1 MADPLELIGMLVA
14 GGATATAI
22 LAPRARWMPIA
33 VAVAL
38 VAAPLLVLGDV
49 WDEPRVVDLRDSPAL
64 VAASLIGGAAA
75 LAIGALVARRVAWAF
90 PVAVF
95 AVIALR
101 LPIQLSGET
110 ANLLVPLYAV
120 IAAGYLGGFRG
131 RITDGRDEPR
141 AVVWLRRALAATV
154 ALYAIQSAYSDDVS
168 NAIENIGFFLVP
180 FAILF
185 CQLAA
190 VRWDAA
196 TLRAVTITIA
206 VVMAGAALIGI
217 YQYVAR
223 DLFLNKNLLD
233 SNQLK
238 PAFRVN
244 SVFFDPNVFGR
255 YLALGVIAVSAAVA
269 WSRGGRS
276 AWLATGAGLLMLAGL
291 ALSYSITSVAGLLA
305 GLGVLAL
312 LRYGLRGAVAAGA
325 AIIVTGI
332 VFVLSGGAD
341 RSDIG
346 PTRGIGEETS
356 GRVNLL
362 EGGLELIEERPIAG
376 WGSGAFGRAFFDQV
390 RETETTASHSEPIQ
404 VAAEQGI
411 PGSLVYLATI
421 AAILW
426 ALFGGGAA
434 ATAARAA
441 AAAAGVALMVHS
453 MGYAGFFTDPAT
465 WAVLALA
472 VGVRRAGPEPGES
485 AEA

>member
-1 MADPLELIGMLVA
+1 M
-14 GGATATAI
+14 
-22 LAPRARWMPIA
+22 
-33 VAVAL
+33 
-38 VAAPLLVLGDV
+38 
-49 WDEPRVVDLRDSPAL
+49 VDLRDSPAMI
-64 VAASLIGGAAA
+64 AAALLGGAAA
-75 LAIGALVARRVAWAF
+75 LAIGAVIARRITWAF

-95 AVIALR
+95 AVVALR
-101 LPIQLSGET
+101 LPLQLGGET
-110 ANLLVPLYAV
+110 SNLLVPLYFV
-120 IAAGYLGGFRG
+120 IAAGFLGGFRG
-131 RITDGRDEPR
+131 EIVAGGRDPA
-141 AVVWLRRALAATV
+141 AVVWLRRALAATLV
-154 ALYAIQSAYSDDVS
+154 LYAIQSAYSDDVS

-180 FAILF
+180 FAVLF

-190 VRWDAA
+190 VRWDA
-196 TLRAVTITIA
+196 TNLRAVAITIA
-206 VVMAGAALIGI
+206 VVMAGAALVGI
-217 YQYVAR
+217 WQYAAR

-255 YLALGVIAVSAAVA
+255 YLALGAITVSAAVA

-276 AWLATGAGLLMLAGL
+276 AWLATGAGLVMLAGL
-291 ALSYSITSVAGLLA
+291 ALTYSITSVAGLLA
-305 GLGVLAL
+305 GLGILAL
-312 LRYGLRGAVAAGA
+312 LRYGMRGAIAAA
-325 AIIVTGI
+325 AAVLVTAAAFA
-332 VFVLSGGAD
+332 VSGGAD

-346 PTRGIGEETS
+346 PTRGIAEETS

-362 EGGLELIEERPIAG
+362 EGGIELIEDRPLVG

-411 PGSLVYLATI
+411 PGTLLYLATL

-426 ALFGGGAA
+426 ALFGASPG

-453 MGYAGFFTDPAT
+453 LGYAGFFTDPAT

-472 VGVRRAGPEPGES
+472 VGVRRAGSEPPPGPVS
-485 AEA
+485 PAEG